1 MTAFSARIAVG
12 GKESQAAPALIKFL
26 SSPTT
31 DAITKSG
38 MEPVT
43 AGSVQSVANRSSNPR
58 QCI

>member
-26 SSPTT
+26 SSPTA

-43 AGSVQSVANRSSNPR
+43 AGSVQ
-58 QCI
+58 